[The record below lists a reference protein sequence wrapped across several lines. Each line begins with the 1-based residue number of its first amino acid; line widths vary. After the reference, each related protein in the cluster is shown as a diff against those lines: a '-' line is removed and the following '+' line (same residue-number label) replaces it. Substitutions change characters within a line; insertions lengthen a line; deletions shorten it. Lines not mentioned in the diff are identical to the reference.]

1 MNFKFFINYIFTGLP
16 SVYPLFVSVYT
27 FTWLLFLYLKVNCLR
42 ASTNPA
48 PKPINSVNFSL
59 YLANF
64 LWLQLQI
71 ETVISWVFL
80 LSNRR
85 PVFGLLAIMK
95 HGFVQFFE
103 RKYTKRPVLS
113 LASLSSARKG
123 AELII
128 VLINNFDKHG
138 SWSQRGTC
146 FGIYWLHITAIS
158 LTIGQG

>member
-1 MNFKFFINYIFTGLP
+1 MNAMEDTVIKASKCILNFLSITVSLDLRLYMHCLFQYILLHDYCFSIWKST
-16 SVYPLFVSVYT
+16 VSVHLPT
-27 FTWLLFLYLKVNCLR
+27 QH
-42 ASTNPA
+42 

-59 YLANF
+59 YLANL

-71 ETVISWVFL
+71 ETVISWGFL

-138 SWSQRGTC
+138 SWSQRGPC
-146 FGIYWLHITAIS
+146 FGIY
-158 LTIGQG
+158 